1 MHFHLKLLALKILS
15 KCSGPRDGTLPLDCR
30 FFSEEYLLVLIIR
43 DNIAVLPD
51 SSDAHTSAQIIQ
63 A

>member
-1 MHFHLKLLALKILS
+1 MVRFRWIATDSLS
-15 KCSGPRDGTLPLDCR
+15 

>member
-1 MHFHLKLLALKILS
+1 MVRFHWTATDSLS
-15 KCSGPRDGTLPLDCR
+15 VFP
-30 FFSEEYLLVLIIR
+30 EEYLLVLIIR

>member
-1 MHFHLKLLALKILS
+1 MVRFRWIATDSLS
-15 KCSGPRDGTLPLDCR
+15 
-30 FFSEEYLLVLIIR
+30 FFSEEYLVLIIR